1 MLSQYG
7 CLANKVLSVSVGS
20 PLSCFCGAPTS
31 YPVGDSDIK
40 YWKVRERERER
51 ERERGGSG
59 NSNQNDSGKKGID
72 VCGKINRDIH
82 LAELADS

>member
-1 MLSQYG
+1 MVALLTKCCPSLSAPLF
-7 CLANKVLSVSVGS
+7 LASVV
-20 PLSCFCGAPTS
+20 PLLPTLWVTLTLNIGKS
-31 YPVGDSDIK
+31 
-40 YWKVRERERER
+40 ERERER